1 MQIFEM
7 DPKWLNV
14 TRQHWINA
22 SARPGHGLESPILG
36 GLVADLLALFP
47 KPGEPTHSERPVIL
61 RKGKGVGPHA
71 HPEHLI
77 IYYPFSHR
85 AALKVTELD
94 GQAISYK
101 PVQNTAVYLVPGTLH
116 AVEKNPIV
124 VWRISLAL
132 RWATAAS

>member
-14 TRQHWINA
+14 SRQHWINA
-22 SARPGHGLESPILG
+22 SVRPGHGLKSPILG

-61 RKGKGVGPHA
+61 HDGKGVDWHA

-77 IYYPFSHR
+77 IYYPFSHS
-85 AALKVTELD
+85 AALKIVELD
-94 GQAISYK
+94 GQAISFK

-116 AVEKNPIV
+116 AVEKNAHSLA
-124 VWRISLAL
+124 RISLAL
-132 RWATAAS
+132 RWQTAAV